1 MHVDSAAGAA
11 MKTTNRYRCHCLL
24 FVVVLFAEPAA
35 AQPFV
40 SPIGGTPYED
50 WTIVNYVD
58 LNPAAGSIMDYRGG
72 LYTYDGHNAIDF
84 SLPHFAAMDAGVP
97 VYAAAAGTVL
107 FAHDGEF
114 DRCSRV
120 NPCGH
125 FPNYVNILHADGLLT
140 QYLHLKKDSVSVITG
155 QPVAAGQQIGL
166 VGSSGFSSDAHLHF
180 AVYQNGN
187 VIETY
192 QNPSIWWLEP
202 LPYADDVAGSLDQG
216 VVDHVPTEAEFV
228 ERPID
233 HDVFSRADASG
244 QNVYLWSLLHGIDE
258 GDDLDYYFY
267 RPNGAEYAH
276 LHWDAPEIRY
286 GWWTA
291 GVTLPGVPD
300 LGTWTIDFRLNGAT
314 LVSDSFAVVPTGDYN
329 RDGAVDGADYIVW
342 RKTLGQAVGTYS
354 GADGDGDRVITQAD
368 YAIWRANFGV
378 SISNDTIVA
387 AVPEVASIVPLAQL
401 LAFGCATLRKPRRM
415 R

>member
-1 MHVDSAAGAA
+1 MNSISQC
-11 MKTTNRYRCHCLL
+11 RCHSL
-24 FVVVLFAEPAA
+24 FVVAWLFAAPTA

-58 LNPAAGSIMDYRGG
+58 LNPAANSIADYRGG
-72 LYTYDGHNAIDF
+72 IYTYDGHNAIDF

-97 VYAAAAGTVL
+97 VNAAAAGTVL
-107 FAHDGEF
+107 FAHDDQF

-120 NPCGH
+120 NPCSTG
-125 FPNYVNILHADGLLT
+125 PNSVTIDHGNGLLT
-140 QYLHLKKDSVSVITG
+140 QYLHLKKDSLNVSIG

-166 VGSSGFSSDAHLHF
+166 VGSSGRSSDAHLHF

-192 QNPSIWWLEP
+192 QNPSAWWLEP
-202 LPYADDVAGSLDQG
+202 LPYADDVAGSLDHG

-228 ERPID
+228 ERPLD
-233 HDVFSRADASG
+233 HDVFSRGDASG

-267 RPNGAEYAH
+267 RPSGAEYSH
-276 LHWDAPEIRY
+276 LHWDAPQIRY
-286 GWWTA
+286 GWWT
-291 GVTLPGVPD
+291 GGITLPIEPD

-314 LVSDSFAVVPTGDYN
+314 LVSESFVVLPTGDYN
-329 RDGAVDGADYIVW
+329 SDGAVDAADYIVW
-342 RKTLGQAVGTYS
+342 RKMLGQAVSAYS
-354 GADGDGDRVITQAD
+354 GADGDGDRQVTQAD
-368 YAIWRANFGV
+368 YALWRANYGV
-378 SISNDTIVA
+378 SIGNVARIV
-387 AVPEVASIVPLAQL
+387 AVPEPISVALIALASICP
-401 LAFGCATLRKPRRM
+401 CACRNAAHHRAPRR